1 MARWFGGD
9 EWRPDG
15 LGLLPGPLWP
25 GSATPEG
32 LCVDHPGALP
42 SPPSGLIGL
51 RECQAGA
58 GQGRLPRSVW
68 DFFPQWIL
76 MLVPISLTDSAYR
89 LLAGPVRASIFPFL
103 MNPPVPFR
111 TILLLAAGACL
122 VSCGREEP
130 VRVYE
135 VIVPPEAR
143 QPAAQPPMKMPSS
156 GMPGMAP
163 GAAGAN
169 QAGSASPG
177 LEWTVP
183 PGWEAQPLSALTN
196 RGHYLLPESGG
207 ARAVVT
213 ISSYAGTAGGLAAN
227 VNRWRG
233 QLGLP
238 PQPDAE
244 VEKSTVPLT
253 AGSFTLQSVTLEG
266 AKPDGTAAAMV
277 GAILSQPD
285 ETWFFKLTGPKASA
299 EAARPAFEAMLKS
312 LKPGA
317 PAPDGGLPASGTG
330 VAPPAAP
337 STPKPGFTLPDG
349 WKEQPASGMRAAS
362 FTIAG
367 PGGLDADISVVHLSG
382 DGGGDLQNVNLWRSQ
397 LGLPEITPADLAA
410 QLKTEKLGQNEF
422 RIFDGTT
429 PAPIPQTENHGRI
442 VAALASK
449 GPDTWIVRARGEA
462 KHLEAEMPNL
472 RAFLAGLRLP

>member
-1 MARWFGGD
+1 
-9 EWRPDG
+9 
-15 LGLLPGPLWP
+15 
-25 GSATPEG
+25 
-32 LCVDHPGALP
+32 
-42 SPPSGLIGL
+42 
-51 RECQAGA
+51 
-58 GQGRLPRSVW
+58 
-68 DFFPQWIL
+68 
-76 MLVPISLTDSAYR
+76 MLVPISPPDSAYR
-89 LLAGPVRASIFPFL
+89 LLAGPETASIFPFL
-103 MNPPVPFR
+103 MKSRAHFR

-143 QPAAQPPMKMPSS
+143 QPAAQPPMKMPSAA
-156 GMPGMAP
+156 MPGMTP
-163 GAAGAN
+163 GAAGAS
-169 QAGSASPG
+169 QTVTSSPG
-177 LEWTVP
+177 FEWTVP
-183 PGWEAQPLSALTN
+183 AGWEAQPLSALTN

-244 VEKSTVPLT
+244 VEKSTVPLA
-253 AGSFTLQSVTLEG
+253 AGSITLQAVTLEG

-285 ETWFFKLTGPKASA
+285 ETWFFKLTGPKASV

-317 PAPDGGLPASGTG
+317 PESDGGSPASGTG
-330 VAPPAAP
+330 AAPPAAP
-337 STPKPGFTLPDG
+337 STPKPGFTVPNG

-362 FTIAG
+362 FTITG
-367 PGGLDADISVVHLSG
+367 PGGLDADISVVRLSG
-382 DGGGDLQNVNLWRSQ
+382 DAGGDLQNVNLWRSQ
-397 LGLPEITPADLAA
+397 LDLPEIKAADLPAH
-410 QLKTEKLGQNEF
+410 LKAEKLGETEF
-422 RIFDGTT
+422 RLFDGTT
-429 PAPIPQTENHGRI
+429 PAPIPQMAYHGRI
-442 VAALASK
+442 VAAFASK
-449 GPDTWIVRARGEA
+449 GGDTWIVRVRGEA
-462 KHLEAEMPNL
+462 KHLESEMPNL